1 MGTHIGAPTGG
12 RMKTTV
18 EISDALMREARK
30 VAARQGVTFRTLV
43 ERGLQR
49 VVADS
54 KTQKPFKMRQVTV
67 KGKGLRPELRGASW
81 EKMRALIYEGHG
93 G

>member
-1 MGTHIGAPTGG
+1 
-12 RMKTTV
+12 MKTTV

-30 VAARQGVTFRTLV
+30 VAAQQGVTFRTLV

-54 KTQKPFKMRQVTV
+54 KTEKPFKLRGVTV

-81 EKMRALIYEGHG
+81 EKIRALIYEGHG